1 MLVLLDKGKD
11 PSALNMPGY
20 RLHQLKDGR
29 RDEWSATVSGNWRPV
44 FEFTGEHATNVDL
57 VDYH

>member
-1 MLVLLDKGKD
+1 MVILLDLGKD

-20 RLHQLKDGR
+20 RLHQLKGDR
-29 RDEWSATVSGNWRPV
+29 RGQWAASVTGNWRLI
-44 FEFTGEHATNVDL
+44 FEFEGERATNVDL